1 VNNFLITAKNNTMSN
16 NRTITHYRDSRGR
29 IVPVENTK
37 EKRSGGMAR
46 FLGGVV
52 ATLVFGLALSS
63 ILLYTAMQT
72 SAQNYAKIEQI
83 ERQNMQ
89 KDAEIRQIKADLDAK
104 NGAKSTQ
111 NDAKATGENIDNN
124 ERI

>member
-1 VNNFLITAKNNTMSN
+1 MSN